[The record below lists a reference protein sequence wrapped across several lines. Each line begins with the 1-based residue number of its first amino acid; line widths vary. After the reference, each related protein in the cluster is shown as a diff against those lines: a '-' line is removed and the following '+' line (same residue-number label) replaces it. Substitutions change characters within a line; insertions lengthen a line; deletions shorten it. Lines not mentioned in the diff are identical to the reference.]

1 MHDVLVHY
9 LEVNFPEIAEQLAHA
24 RAREPSNE
32 ERAAAAERLRE
43 LIRRLRRGAAES
55 GTAWHE
61 PRASAA
67 EMIAGVDGE
76 LSPDERAVL
85 DRFFELFARSMER
98 TQAATRPEPA
108 IAEPVAEPP
117 VTQPPAAEVPAP
129 VEEQAAQLPTAVETV
144 VAAPPPEAPLEPP
157 VAAPAAPEAAEEPAA
172 ALPPLE
178 APAPEPPV
186 QEEPQPAV
194 EPAAPE
200 APTQA
205 VPAPAEVP
213 AARLVPEQM
222 AGSLQTIL
230 LAAAQQALD
239 LLQVD
244 SSQVYTLGEQR
255 RFVLRAGVPTES
267 LAAPEGAAPISS
279 GLLRQALEHNEVFTI
294 EDLAAE
300 ELTPDES
307 AWVDAGYRGFAAIA
321 LSPPLER
328 PIGVLALLR
337 RTPWR
342 LDRRDAVRLEDLAV
356 EAVAA
361 LRVNSLAMKVAEVAV
376 LQERLNLARE
386 IHDGLASDLAAV
398 VALFKYYE
406 QRSQRDPD
414 DASQLL
420 PQLRAMTEEIL
431 AGARNILQSLRPK
444 TIRSEGLLASV
455 LKLVDQFGRV
465 NLVETNVSIR
475 GEENTIA
482 AEQKEVIF
490 QVLRES
496 LSNVRKHSRARNL
509 WVVLD
514 LSSAPW
520 VMTVRDDGRGFDVR
534 RVAEDPRKVGSYGLV
549 GMRERAELMG
559 GMLEIVSQSL
569 EGTVV
574 TLIGPADRSE

>member
-24 RAREPSNE
+24 HGREPSNE

-43 LIRRLRRGAAES
+43 LIRRLRRGAEGA
-55 GTAWHE
+55 GAAPHA
-61 PRASAA
+61 PRATAA
-67 EMIAGVDGE
+67 EMIAGVNGE
-76 LSPDERAVL
+76 LSADERAVL
-85 DRFFELFARSMER
+85 DRFFELFARSMQR
-98 TQAATRPEPA
+98 TQAAVEPE
-108 IAEPVAEPP
+108 
-117 VTQPPAAEVPAP
+117 AP
-129 VEEQAAQLPTAVETV
+129 VLEAVT
-144 VAAPPPEAPLEPP
+144 AAPPPPVPQAPSAAAPP
-157 VAAPAAPEAAEEPAA
+157 PGNELPTVAAPVVEQA
-172 ALPPLE
+172 LE
-178 APAPEPPV
+178 APPAEGPTPEPAMPEPTA
-186 QEEPQPAV
+186 EEAPPTAAQV
-194 EPAAPE
+194 GPAAP
-200 APTQA
+200 AP
-205 VPAPAEVP
+205 VAPELQ

-244 SSQVYTLGEQR
+244 ASQVYTLGEQR
-255 RFVLRAGVPTES
+255 RFLLRAGVPTES
-267 LAAPEGAAPISS
+267 LAAPEGVTAISS
-279 GLLRQALEHNEVFTI
+279 GLLRRALEHNEVFTV

-300 ELTPDES
+300 ELTADET
-307 AWVDAGYRGFAAIA
+307 AWVDAGYRGFAAIT

-328 PIGVLALLR
+328 PVGVLALLR

-361 LRVNSLAMKVAEVAV
+361 LRAHSLAIKVAEVAV

-406 QRSQRDPD
+406 QRRQRDPE
-414 DASQLL
+414 DAGQLL
-420 PQLRAMTEEIL
+420 PQLRSMTEEIL

-475 GEENTIA
+475 GEENTIS

-496 LSNVRKHSRARNL
+496 LSNVRKHSQARNL
-509 WVVLD
+509 WVVVD
-514 LSSAPW
+514 LSSSPW
-520 VMTVRDDGRGFDVR
+520 VLTVRDDGRGFDVR
-534 RVAEDPRKVGSYGLV
+534 RVAEDPKKVGSYGLV
-549 GMRERAELMG
+549 GMRERAEMIG
-559 GMLEIVSQSL
+559 GALEIVSQSL
-569 EGTVV
+569 EGTLV
-574 TLIGPADRSE
+574 TLIGPAERSE

>member
-24 RAREPSNE
+24 HGREPSNE

-43 LIRRLRRGAAES
+43 LIRRLRRGAEGA
-55 GTAWHE
+55 GAAPHA
-61 PRASAA
+61 PRATAA
-67 EMIAGVDGE
+67 EMIAGVNGE
-76 LSPDERAVL
+76 LSADERAVL
-85 DRFFELFARSMER
+85 DRFFELFARSMQR
-98 TQAATRPEPA
+98 TQAAVEP
-108 IAEPVAEPP
+108 EPP
-117 VTQPPAAEVPAP
+117 VLE
-129 VEEQAAQLPTAVETV
+129 AVT
-144 VAAPPPEAPLEPP
+144 AAPPPPVPQAPSAAAPPPGNELPPAAAPVVEQALEAPPVEGPTAEPAIREP
-157 VAAPAAPEAAEEPAA
+157 TAEEAPSTAAQVGPAAPA
-172 ALPPLE
+172 PL
-178 APAPEPPV
+178 APEP
-186 QEEPQPAV
+186 Q
-194 EPAAPE
+194 
-200 APTQA
+200 
-205 VPAPAEVP
+205 

-244 SSQVYTLGEQR
+244 ASQVYTLGEQR

-267 LAAPEGAAPISS
+267 LAAPEGVTAISS
-279 GLLRQALEHNEVFTI
+279 GLLRRALEHNEVFTV

-300 ELTPDES
+300 ELTADET

-328 PIGVLALLR
+328 PVGVLALLR

-361 LRVNSLAMKVAEVAV
+361 LRAHSLAIKVAEVAV

-406 QRSQRDPD
+406 QRRQRDPE
-414 DASQLL
+414 DAGQLL
-420 PQLRAMTEEIL
+420 PQLRSMTEEIL

-444 TIRSEGLLASV
+444 TIRSAGLLASV

-475 GEENTIA
+475 GEENTIS

-490 QVLRES
+490 QVLREA
-496 LSNVRKHSRARNL
+496 LSNVRKHSQARNL
-509 WVVLD
+509 WVVMD
-514 LSSAPW
+514 LSSLPW
-520 VMTVRDDGRGFDVR
+520 VLTVRDDGHGFDVR
-534 RVAEDPRKVGSYGLV
+534 RVAEDPKKVGSYGLV
-549 GMRERAELMG
+549 GMRERAEMIG
-559 GMLEIVSQSL
+559 GALEIVSQSP
-569 EGTVV
+569 EGTLV
-574 TLIGPADRSE
+574 TLIGPAERSE

>member
-43 LIRRLRRGAAES
+43 LIRRLRRGAVES
-55 GTAWHE
+55 GAAWHE

-76 LSPDERAVL
+76 LSADERAVL
-85 DRFFELFARSMER
+85 DHYFELFARSMER
-98 TQAATRPEPA
+98 TQAAKRPEPSDA
-108 IAEPVAEPP
+108 ERPVVEPVAAQAPTAEAAQEPAG
-117 VTQPPAAEVPAP
+117 VAVPPAPEPAEEPA
-129 VEEQAAQLPTAVETV
+129 AVAV
-144 VAAPPPEAPLEPP
+144 PPPEAPAEAEP
-157 VAAPAAPEAAEEPAA
+157 E
-172 ALPPLE
+172 
-178 APAPEPPV
+178 
-186 QEEPQPAV
+186 PAV
-194 EPAAPE
+194 EPAAQE
-200 APTQA
+200 VPTQA
-205 VPAPAEVP
+205 ARASAELPAS
-213 AARLVPEQM
+213 RLVPEQM
-222 AGSLQTIL
+222 AGYLQTIL

-244 SSQVYTLGEQR
+244 ASQVYTLDEQR

-267 LAAPEGAAPISS
+267 LAAPEGVASISS
-279 GLLRQALEHNEVFTI
+279 GLLRKALEHNELFTV

-300 ELTPDES
+300 ELTPDEA
-307 AWVDAGYRGFAAIA
+307 AWVDAGFRGFAAIA

-361 LRVNSLAMKVAEVAV
+361 LRAHSLASKVAEVAV

-406 QRSQRDPD
+406 QRRERDAE
-414 DASQLL
+414 DAGQLL
-420 PQLRAMTEEIL
+420 PQLRSMTEEIL
-431 AGARNILQSLRPK
+431 AGARDILRSLRPK
-444 TIRSEGLLASV
+444 TIRSEGLLASL

-475 GEENTIA
+475 GEENAIP

-509 WVVLD
+509 WIVLD

-559 GMLEIVSQSL
+559 GTLEIVSQSL

-574 TLIGPADRSE
+574 TLIGPADRAE